1 MWGPCAGFAKRLEES
16 MFDMLGR
23 WMKKTYSRQKHTA
36 TAAAAREA
44 ALGALAKARGRPGES
59 L

>member
-1 MWGPCAGFAKRLEES
+1 